1 MTADISTSLKVV
13 SMAAS
18 CWAATRRCAIFWR
31 RGDIFLRDWR
41 VPVGTVGLGAATG
54 ATGATGAGAA
64 GAAGAAAG
72 FSPAASISPLVTRPA
87 LPVPATAAGLM
98 PVSSAIRRTAGEE
111 LDSLAA
117 AAGAVGEAVG
127 AAAPAEAS
135 ELMVATSSPILTS
148 VPAATFREILPADS
162 AVPSEVILSVSSS
175 KSG

>member
-31 RGDIFLRDWR
+31 KGDIFLRDWR
-41 VPVGTVGLGAATG
+41 APVGTVGLGA
-54 ATGATGAGAA
+54 ATGAGAA

-72 FSPAASISPLVTRPA
+72 FSPAASMSPLVTRPA

-117 AAGAVGEAVG
+117 AAGAVGEAAG